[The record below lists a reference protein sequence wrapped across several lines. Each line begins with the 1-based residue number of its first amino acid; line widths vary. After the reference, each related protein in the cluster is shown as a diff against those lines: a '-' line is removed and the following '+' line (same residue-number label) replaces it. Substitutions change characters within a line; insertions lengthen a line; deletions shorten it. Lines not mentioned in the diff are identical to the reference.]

1 MQQSNS
7 QEWRLAG
14 GRLAAQ
20 VWGPDTAST
29 TWLALHGWADNAAT
43 FARLAPDLT
52 DTLNLRIV
60 ALDFSGHGHSAHR
73 PPRSEYAL
81 WSYSHD
87 ALDALDALG
96 LTRVTLLGHSL
107 GAGVANLLAAT
118 YPERVQALVLIDG
131 LLGRLATTAGLVGQ
145 LRRGLSD
152 QRRPPSEPPR
162 YRSVE
167 QAVQVRV
174 SKSLLPIDADTA
186 RPIVL
191 RNLDGC
197 DRTGYRLRLDR
208 QVMAA
213 RPMAFT
219 EAQAVAVLAAI
230 RCPAL
235 LLQGRNGIIPER
247 DPRGV
252 CRAAI
257 PGLTQIT
264 LDGGHHLHL
273 APATC
278 APVAQAIARWYG

>member
-235 LLQGRNGIIPER
+235 LLQGRDGIIPER
-247 DPRGV
+247 DPAGSAGPRF
-252 CRAAI
+252 R
-257 PGLTQIT
+257 
-264 LDGGHHLHL
+264 D
-273 APATC
+273 
-278 APVAQAIARWYG
+278 

>member
-145 LRRGLSD
+145 LRRGSPTSGG
-152 QRRPPSEPPR
+152 RRPSRPATGASNKRFRSGSAKACSPSMPTPLARSCFVTWTAVTEPAIG
-162 YRSVE
+162 SG
-167 QAVQVRV
+167 
-174 SKSLLPIDADTA
+174 STA
-186 RPIVL
+186 RSWPP
-191 RNLDGC
+191 GPWPSP
-197 DRTGYRLRLDR
+197 
-208 QVMAA
+208 
-213 RPMAFT
+213 RPRRSPCWPPY
-219 EAQAVAVLAAI
+219 AVR
-230 RCPAL
+230 RCCFRGVTAL
-235 LLQGRNGIIPER
+235 SRNGTPAGSAGPRFR
-247 DPRGV
+247 D
-252 CRAAI
+252 
-257 PGLTQIT
+257 
-264 LDGGHHLHL
+264 
-273 APATC
+273 
-278 APVAQAIARWYG
+278 